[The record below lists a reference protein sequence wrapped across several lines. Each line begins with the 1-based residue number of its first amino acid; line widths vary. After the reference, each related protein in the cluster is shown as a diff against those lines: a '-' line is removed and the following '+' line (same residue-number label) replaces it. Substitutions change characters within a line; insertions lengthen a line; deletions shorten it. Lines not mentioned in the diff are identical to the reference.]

1 VFGKPSTQTL
11 KAQLH
16 GGNMARTLK
25 TFLAHLGFYDTIVA
39 VPSRAAALRAWG
51 SRQDLFR
58 DGLAKPSEDKAA
70 IAAAIAKP
78 GVVLRRPAGS
88 NAPFSENPGLPVVPR
103 APKKPPPA
111 KQANSKS
118 AKEPKR
124 PPPDRSALNAAEKA
138 YDQLKREEQRALAIL
153 AQKKA
158 ALDDEEL
165 RTRNAFRARRKKAE
179 DVLAQARKASQA
191 ALNRG

>member
-1 VFGKPSTQTL
+1 
-11 KAQLH
+11 
-16 GGNMARTLK
+16 MARTLK
-25 TFLAHLGFYDTIVA
+25 TFQAHLGFYDTIVA

-58 DGLAKPSEDKAA
+58 EGLAKPSEDKAA

-88 NAPFSENPGLPVVPR
+88 NSLFTENPGLPVVPK
-103 APKKPPPA
+103 APKKTTPA
-111 KQANSKS
+111 TPANSKA

-124 PPPDRSALNAAEKA
+124 LPPDRSALNAAEKA
-138 YDQLKREEQRALAIL
+138 YDQLKREEERALATL

-165 RTRNAFRARRKKAE
+165 RMRNAFRARRKKA
-179 DVLAQARKASQA
+179 DDALAQARKAYHA